1 MVGVKAQEIFY
12 ILLFGLILLGPQRL
26 PGVARK
32 LGSWANELRKAATD
46 LRTGLEAEVG
56 DLSQIKQEITQPVK
70 DIQRDLKAPLT
81 EARSAL
87 EKPVME
93 MQAVGESAAAVV
105 AALPKAPGPTTPAI
119 SAPAAAP
126 VLRWIGP
133 IPPGS
138 EPPLDTPGAPPLRW
152 VGPVPVA
159 GPTAADSAED
169 LAEIERTGQVLSD
182 DGGPAT

>member
-32 LGSWANELRKAATD
+32 LGSWASELRKAATD

-56 DLSQIKQEITQPVK
+56 DLSQIKQEIAQPVK
-70 DIQRDLKAPLT
+70 DIQRDLRAPLT

-87 EKPVME
+87 EKPMME

-105 AALPKAPGPTTPAI
+105 AALPKSPGPETSEVPTPA
-119 SAPAAAP
+119 SAP

-138 EPPLDTPGAPPLRW
+138 EPAQAAPAPPLRW

-169 LAEIERTGQVLSD
+169 LAEIERTGQVFLD
-182 DGGPAT
+182 DGGPVA

>member
-1 MVGVKAQEIFY
+1 MWGVKAQEIFY

-70 DIQRDLKAPLT
+70 DIQRDLRAPLT
-81 EARSAL
+81 EARREL

-93 MQAVGESAAAVV
+93 MQAVGDSIKGVTS
-105 AALPKAPGPTTPAI
+105 ALPKATEPVALDP
-119 SAPAAAP
+119 SAPPP

-133 IPPGS
+133 VGQSS
-138 EPPLDTPGAPPLRW
+138 EPEAGNPSEPPLRW
-152 VGPVPVA
+152 VGPVPVGA
-159 GPTAADSAED
+159 PTPADAAED
-169 LAEIERTGQVLSD
+169 LAEIERTGQALSD
-182 DGGPAT
+182 ESEPGT

>member
-1 MVGVKAQEIFY
+1 MKAQEIFY

-56 DLSQIKQEITQPVK
+56 DISKIKQEITQPVK
-70 DIQRDLKAPLT
+70 DIQRDMRAPLT
-81 EARSAL
+81 EARREL

-93 MQAVGESAAAVV
+93 MQAVGDSIKGATS
-105 AALPKAPGPTTPAI
+105 ALPKAAQPVAPDA
-119 SAPAAAP
+119 SAPP
-126 VLRWIGP
+126 PILRWIGP

-138 EPPLDTPGAPPLRW
+138 EPVAGSDSAPPLRW
-152 VGPVPVA
+152 VGPAPVG
-159 GPTAADSAED
+159 GPTAADAAQD

-182 DGGPAT
+182 EGERAT